1 MGMLKE
7 NVRKELINKII
18 QTKKI
23 NNIQGR
29 EFLETLSID
38 ELSQLANDDM
48 SCDENELNSD
58 FFDNEFN
65 LEL

>member
-1 MGMLKE
+1 MGMVKE

-48 SCDENELNSD
+48 SCDENELNSN

>member
-1 MGMLKE
+1 MGMVKE

-38 ELSQLANDDM
+38 KLSQLANDDM

>member
-1 MGMLKE
+1 MGMVKE

>member
-1 MGMLKE
+1 MGMVKE

-29 EFLETLSID
+29 EFLETL
-38 ELSQLANDDM
+38 
-48 SCDENELNSD
+48 
-58 FFDNEFN
+58 
-65 LEL
+65 